1 MSKAQP
7 KKKAINRV
15 IAEHH
20 RVITKDD
27 VARRAYALFLARGQ
41 GEGRDVEDWLEAE
54 RQLKAES
61 MAPSVEIEPPI
72 AADSPS
78 TPPDSPSSN
87 GEAIPRLD
95 QDQESEPLLRD
106 RVR

>member
-1 MSKAQP
+1 
-7 KKKAINRV
+7 
-15 IAEHH
+15 
-20 RVITKDD
+20 
-27 VARRAYALFLARGQ
+27 ARGQ

-54 RQLKAES
+54 RQLQAES

-72 AADSPS
+72 AADSRS
-78 TPPDSPSSN
+78 TRPDSPSSN

-106 RVR
+106 RAKATAEGAPEKALAKAGVKVSTETIQPAPPSP